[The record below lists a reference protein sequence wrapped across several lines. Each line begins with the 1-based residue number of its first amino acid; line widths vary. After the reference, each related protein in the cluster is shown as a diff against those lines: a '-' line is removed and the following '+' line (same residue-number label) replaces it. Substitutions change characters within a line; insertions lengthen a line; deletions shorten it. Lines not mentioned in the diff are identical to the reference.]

1 MHIEGSISYLLP
13 LSEMQE
19 TGQLAAQ
26 APQAM
31 HLSVIL
37 YAMNFTTFSFRPKR
51 GVPIGRYLSSL
62 LSLTILATFCQPL
75 FEILLSSIHFQV

>member
-1 MHIEGSISYLLP
+1 MHIEESISYLLP

-51 GVPIGRYLSSL
+51 GVPIGR
-62 LSLTILATFCQPL
+62 FL
-75 FEILLSSIHFQV
+75 FF

>member
-1 MHIEGSISYLLP
+1 MHIEESISYLLP

-37 YAMNFTTFSFRPKR
+37 YAMNFTTFLFAQK
-51 GVPIGRYLSSL
+51 GASL
-62 LSLTILATFCQPL
+62 LGDICHL
-75 FEILLSSIHFQV
+75 F